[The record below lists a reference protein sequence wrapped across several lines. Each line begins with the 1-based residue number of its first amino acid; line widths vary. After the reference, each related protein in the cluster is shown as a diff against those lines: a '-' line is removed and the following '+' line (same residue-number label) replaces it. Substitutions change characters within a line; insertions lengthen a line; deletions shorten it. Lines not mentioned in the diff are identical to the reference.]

1 MKKHLVIFQAIIKKL
16 DTNQF
21 ALYFEVLFKHF
32 DIVPETFLGMIMD
45 FSLSQRECY
54 LKALFS
60 SFGLDKAHAMPF
72 LKGCYMHWKQSVQKI
87 VSNYAIV
94 PPSKR
99 KLFKTLTHQV
109 RSTTSRRVFV
119 QSGRR
124 ILEEFP
130 CARPR
135 LKCWLQPSV
144 ASTVFNCHTLMKE
157 DLHKHVSHCTENV
170 FDNILYKSYQIYS
183 PAVSQVE
190 KKTTFIPLDAR
201 CGDIRPLFPFG
212 EQHCCMELIT
222 VLFDNMS
229 YELKEMISG
238 FSRDCVERHYLC
250 SETHNHARAE
260 DHVFPTI
267 LTAGTG
273 MRDAVSAEKSG
284 LTTEKLDE

>member
-1 MKKHLVIFQAIIKKL
+1 MMTDVTYKAVCEGYYLCSTVIFVPEMKKHLVIFQAIIKKL

-157 DLHKHVSHCTENV
+157 DLHKHVSRTSNAIESYHSSSYRL
-170 FDNILYKSYQIYS
+170 ILKRKALSTS
-183 PAVSQVE
+183 
-190 KKTTFIPLDAR
+190 
-201 CGDIRPLFPFG
+201 
-212 EQHCCMELIT
+212 
-222 VLFDNMS
+222 
-229 YELKEMISG
+229 
-238 FSRDCVERHYLC
+238 
-250 SETHNHARAE
+250 
-260 DHVFPTI
+260 
-267 LTAGTG
+267 LTDGWR
-273 MRDAVSAEKSG
+273 MV
-284 LTTEKLDE
+284 